1 MISGN
6 NVLHSDMPQF
16 TDEECAKSIIIKLN
30 NFRSYGDATIKL
42 PVNAVTLING
52 PSGVGKTTI
61 FEAFIF
67 ILYNGIKNPEGFN
80 TKRCC
85 AWLFIGDLIVYR
97 QKDPQLLKVWRKNS
111 NGPGSGLAGIREYT
125 QTDAQLVI
133 DSIYGSQDIFFGCSY
148 LRQKEFS
155 VFLHGSDAE
164 KLAIVKSVAMRGA
177 ELDEIKEPIKNA
189 MKGLEANFTSLKG
202 QLDMAIRNVQQFDR
216 TNPSIVQC
224 QIPENPQDVLRKVQE
239 LKGLLDGL
247 DKEYETAINRE
258 TTMRLIKEQIDAGIA
273 RRSISEK
280 AASRIDSEKL
290 KTRLGQVDQRLKDCH
305 GTTFD
310 SDKAA
315 KAQAFKSWEQ
325 EMVRA
330 EAKLKDAEK
339 ELETTA
345 FNIKK
350 QVADFPLYLPREEA
364 NFKAAEELIAKIKVK
379 LDAAKTTT
387 TEITLLLSQAD
398 CQSIEQARLKLTAIG
413 GDLEKAK
420 KREHDIKHDLEKAR
434 LSKKLTCPQCKYNL
448 VFAADGK
455 TLEVHC
461 PPVESPV
468 SSAVPPIEVKAA
480 VVETKPV
487 VEVKSETK
495 PTVAL
500 LAPLANPPA
509 PVAPSP
515 APSGMLGMLGGL
527 GAKKPDV
534 APTPSLLAAAG
545 TPTPPV
551 ATVTPPVVSIPP
563 PIASPAPVVT
573 AAVAKPTDIPYV
585 TAFTQDDL
593 LRAAGAIATITA
605 QRDRL
610 LAVIKI
616 VEEKLAIDHGVD
628 VKITTASLTLFG
640 RYLELKRA
648 VDTFYEHRNQHA
660 SRRPEEVKEIVVDTT
675 LEQQQL
681 QQERNT
687 IIKQLQEW
695 ETLQQVINNETLN
708 LERFNQLLNEAASK
722 PGQAS
727 MDVRRQKA
735 MIQSQ
740 IEQLMHI
747 SNASDM
753 LAHRI
758 ILEKT
763 MYEKSEQAK
772 TAQAE
777 YEAAAR
783 LLVKA
788 TEAERQSL
796 TAAMAEINTYLNQIL
811 KRLFTNIPISVEIST
826 TKELKSK
833 KKAVSQRFDIKIFYN
848 NSEYGSANQ
857 LSGGE
862 KDRLSLAI
870 TLAMSQKF
878 GGNLL
883 FLDET
888 LASLDTE
895 LKSEAVALLKEYCV
909 GRTIVCVAHEETEGI
924 YNHVIR
930 IKSKA

>member
-1 MISGN
+1 MMSGN

-16 TDEECAKSIIIKLN
+16 TDEECSKSIILKLN

-42 PVNAVTLING
+42 PLNAVTLING

-80 TKRCC
+80 TKRCW

-111 NGPGSGLAGIREYT
+111 SGPGSGLAGIREYT
-125 QTDAQLVI
+125 QADAQQVI
-133 DSIYGSQDIFFGCSY
+133 DSIYGNQEIFFGCSY

-177 ELDEIKEPIKNA
+177 ELDEIKEPIKEA

-202 QLDMAIRNVQQFDR
+202 QLEMAIRNVQQFDR

-239 LKGLLDGL
+239 LKGLFDGL
-247 DKEYETAINRE
+247 DKEYEAAINKE
-258 TTMRLIKEQIDAGIA
+258 TTMRLIKEQLDAGVA

-280 AASRIDSEKL
+280 ASSKIDSEKI
-290 KTRLGQVDQRLKDCH
+290 KTRLQQVDLRLKECS

-325 EMVRA
+325 EMVRS
-330 EAKLKDAEK
+330 ENKLKDAEK
-339 ELETTA
+339 ELETVA

-350 QVADFPLYLPREEA
+350 QLVDFPLYLPRDEA

-379 LDAAKTTT
+379 LDAAKTIS
-387 TEITLLLSQAD
+387 TEISLLLSQAD

-413 GDLEKAK
+413 GELEKAK
-420 KREHDIKHDLEKAR
+420 KREHDIKQDLEKAR
-434 LSKKLTCPQCKYNL
+434 LSRKLVCPQCNYGL

-455 TLEVHC
+455 TLEIHC
-461 PPVESPV
+461 PPVVSVAATPPPV
-468 SSAVPPIEVKAA
+468 VAAVAEVK
-480 VVETKPV
+480 P
-487 VEVKSETK
+487 ETK

-500 LAPLANPPA
+500 LSNTAVPTVTPPPPA
-509 PVAPSP
+509 PT
-515 APSGMLGMLGGL
+515 GMLGMLGGL
-527 GAKKPDV
+527 GAKKPE
-534 APTPSLLAAAG
+534 AAPSLLASPSIIN
-545 TPTPPV
+545 PTPPPSV
-551 ATVTPPVVSIPP
+551 AN
-563 PIASPAPVVT
+563 PAPVVT
-573 AAVAKPTDIPYV
+573 PPTPTVVAASHTPATSPSKLTEAPYV
-585 TAFTQDDL
+585 TQFTQEDL
-593 LRAAGAIATITA
+593 LRAAGAIATITV

-616 VEEKLAIDHGVD
+616 VEEKLAIDPGVD
-628 VKITTASLTLFG
+628 VKTITPSLALFG

-648 VDTFYEHRNQHA
+648 VDTFHEHRNQHA
-660 SRRPEEVKEIVVDTT
+660 SRRPEEVKEVVVDTT
-675 LEQQQL
+675 VEQQQL
-681 QQERNT
+681 QYERNT

-695 ETLQQVINNETLN
+695 ESLQQVINNETAN
-708 LERFNQLLNEAASK
+708 LERFNDMLNKAASQ

-727 MDVRRQKA
+727 MEVRRQKA

-878 GGNLL
+878 GGTLL

-888 LASLDTE
+888 LSSLDTE

-930 IKSKA
+930 IKGK